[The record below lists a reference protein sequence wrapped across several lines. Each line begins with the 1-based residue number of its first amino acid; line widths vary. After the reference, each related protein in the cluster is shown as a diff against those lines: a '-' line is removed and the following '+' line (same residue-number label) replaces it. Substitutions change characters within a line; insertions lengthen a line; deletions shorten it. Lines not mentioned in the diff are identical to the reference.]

1 MSEPAPS
8 STRCPWCG
16 HLGPVVAVH
25 GHEQCASCGTNIGP
39 CCAGADPA
47 SEADAT
53 TAVDAGPAPE
63 LFAQLFDHLGGR
75 DATVADD
82 ALLFALVQRLGH
94 DLDEARLV
102 VEAAE
107 RVGILVPVGSG
118 AHRLR
123 TPR

>member
-1 MSEPAPS
+1 M
-8 STRCPWCG
+8 
-16 HLGPVVAVH
+16 H

-47 SEADAT
+47 SEADT
-53 TAVDAGPAPE
+53 TSAVGAAPAPE
-63 LFAQLFDHLGGR
+63 LSAQIFDPLGGR

-94 DLDEARLV
+94 DLDEARVV

-107 RVGILVPVGSG
+107 RVGILVAAGRG

-123 TPR
+123 PPR